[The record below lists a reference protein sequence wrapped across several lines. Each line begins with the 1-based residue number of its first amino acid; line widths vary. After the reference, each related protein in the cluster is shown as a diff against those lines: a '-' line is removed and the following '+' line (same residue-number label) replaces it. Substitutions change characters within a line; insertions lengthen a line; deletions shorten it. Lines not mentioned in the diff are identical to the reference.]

1 MKFLKN
7 FDNEMFSTAKS
18 LETQWL
24 AGRLSYLFRD
34 NESITSGVTE
44 SNTKFQS
51 DSLFLTKSMKRG
63 IIMMISDSF
72 LETVKKMDKV
82 FCCYHPKVVSINYIK
97 EQVFKF

>member
-82 FCCYHPKVVSINYIK
+82 FCCASCIAFGITPIYKK
-97 EQVFKF
+97 